1 MSESKLRVTSIA
13 EGLKNPEEV
22 KILDLK
28 DQKITNLDLEIIMF
42 SNLEELILDNN
53 PTLYSL
59 PDEIE
64 YLPSLQRLSINQC
77 SIYLLTQLKKIPTLR
92 KLSCRK
98 MKEDILEEKDKIYAL
113 TNLQELDISEN
124 EWRIEPSFGN
134 LANLEVFIAEGCGIS
149 AIADDIANLTKL
161 RKLSLRNNR
170 LHTLPDKVFELPHLQ
185 TLLVTGKDNHLKSIG
200 SRLQKLRQERS
211 DFETDYV
218 FEDFSTS
225 EVSLSATVIEQL
237 ERLAIPHLSKKSKEH
252 FITSKEV
259 EYQVPSAIVQFLW
272 EFDWNVSGLSLQWNE
287 VGLKN
292 MLASESDGISEQ
304 NKQEWN
310 VDISATQAN
319 HLEVFNETTYLLMFG
334 SWTDTAL
341 HQHYLVFDMNERE
354 ADPVVYSIDFEGEY
368 ESQGKLSEFLNLLD
382 NTAST
387 TKR

>member
-22 KILDLK
+22 KVLDLK
-28 DQKITNLDLEIIMF
+28 DQNITNLDLEIIMF

-53 PTLYSL
+53 PTLYTF

-113 TNLQELDISEN
+113 TSLQELDVSEN
-124 EWRIEPSFGN
+124 ELIIEPSFGN

-149 AIADDIANLTKL
+149 AIVDDIANLTKL
-161 RKLSLRNNR
+161 HKLSLRNNR
-170 LHTLPDKVFELPHLQ
+170 LHILPEKVFELPHLQ
-185 TLLVTGKDNHLKSIG
+185 TLLITGKDNHLKSIG
-200 SRLQKLRQERS
+200 SRVQKLKQERPG
-211 DFETDYV
+211 FETDYL
-218 FEDFSTS
+218 FENSSAT
-225 EVSLSATVIEQL
+225 EVSLSVTVIEQL
-237 ERLAIPHLSKKSKEH
+237 ERLAIPHLSKKAKER
-252 FITSKEV
+252 FITSKGV

-319 HLEVFNETTYLLMFG
+319 HLEVFDEKTYLLMFG

-341 HQHYLVFDMNERE
+341 HQHYLVFDMNDRE
-354 ADPVVYSIDFEGEY
+354 ADPVVYSVDFEGEY